1 MPLTQNVDKWQYS
14 DTRNFQIEQEYT
26 HNQGH
31 KMQRKEAEIIHKHEK
46 INQKISERIFI
57 HPERPTYTYQPP
69 VKKPINI
76 SCAFKINWLWQWEE
90 LHIKYVQKTL
100 KLE

>member
-1 MPLTQNVDKWQYS
+1 
-14 DTRNFQIEQEYT
+14 
-26 HNQGH
+26 
-31 KMQRKEAEIIHKHEK
+31 MQRKEAEIIHKHEK

-76 SCAFKINWLWQWEE
+76 SCAFKIN
-90 LHIKYVQKTL
+90 
-100 KLE
+100 